1 MKYTLLFLL
10 SFLSISAFCQR
21 NGSYYVT
28 HGGDTVDCDIGSY
41 TNLRGRT
48 ELSAFSRSIT
58 VEGDG
63 GTKKLKPR
71 DIRAFVFLDVDT
83 GYKFVTLAGDK
94 SRFFHEVVKGKLS
107 FYKLYVP
114 GNTLPV
120 MVKGDK
126 LVYLNVIGAKKHI
139 AELIADCPELVKE
152 WEAGEKY
159 TVRDREEIVR
169 AYNACGG

>member
-10 SFLSISAFCQR
+10 SFLSLSALCQK
-21 NGSYYVT
+21 NGSYYLT
-28 HGGDTVDCDIGSY
+28 HAGDTIDCDIRAY

-48 ELSAFSRSIT
+48 ELSAFSKSIT
-58 VEGDG
+58 VEGG
-63 GTKKLKPR
+63 GETKKLKPR
-71 DIRAFVFLDVDT
+71 DIRAFVFVDVDT
-83 GYKFVTLAGDK
+83 AYKFVTLPGDG

-126 LVYLNVIGAKKHI
+126 VVYLNVIGARKRI
-139 AELIADCPELVKE
+139 AGLIADCPGLLKE
-152 WEAGEKY
+152 WEGGGKVYGAGQ
-159 TVRDREEIVR
+159 
-169 AYNACGG
+169 GGDCAGL

>member
-10 SFLSISAFCQR
+10 SFLALSAFSQR
-21 NGSYYVT
+21 SGSYYVT
-28 HGGDTVDCDIGSY
+28 HAGDTVDCDIRSY
-41 TNLRGRT
+41 TNLRGKT

-58 VEGDG
+58 VEGNG
-63 GTKKLKPR
+63 GSKKLKPR
-71 DIRAFVFLDVDT
+71 DIRAFVFVDVDT
-83 GYKFVTLAGDK
+83 AYKFVTIPGGG

-126 LVYLNVIGAKKHI
+126 VVYLNVIGAKKRLV
-139 AELIADCPELVKE
+139 ELIADCPGLLKE

-159 TVRDREEIVR
+159 TVRNREEIVR

>member
-1 MKYTLLFLL
+1 MKYTLFFLL
-10 SFLSISAFCQR
+10 SFLALSAFCQR

-28 HGGDTVDCDIGSY
+28 HAGDTINCNIRSY
-41 TNLRGRT
+41 TNLRGKT

-63 GTKKLKPR
+63 GIKKLKPA
-71 DIRAFVFLDVDT
+71 DIRALVFVGVDAA
-83 GYKFVTLAGDK
+83 YKFVTLPGDG

-126 LVYLNVIGAKKHI
+126 VY
-139 AELIADCPELVKE
+139 
-152 WEAGEKY
+152 
-159 TVRDREEIVR
+159 T
-169 AYNACGG
+169 

>member
-10 SFLSISAFCQR
+10 SFLSLSAFCQR

-28 HGGDTVDCDIGSY
+28 HASDTVDCDIRSY
-41 TNLRGRT
+41 SNLRGKT

-63 GTKKLKPR
+63 GTKKLKPA
-71 DIRAFVFLDVDT
+71 DIMAFVFVDVDT
-83 GYKFVTLAGDK
+83 AYKFVSLPSDGA
-94 SRFFHEVVKGKLS
+94 RFFHEVVKGKLS

-120 MVKGDK
+120 MVKEDK
-126 LVYLNVIGAKKHI
+126 VVYLNVIGARKRI
-139 AELIADCPELVKE
+139 AGLIADCPGLLKE
-152 WEAGEKY
+152 WEAGERY
-159 TVRDREEIVR
+159 TVRDREAVVR
-169 AYNACGG
+169 TYNACGG

>member
-10 SFLSISAFCQR
+10 FFSALSAFCQGS
-21 NGSYYVT
+21 GSYYVT
-28 HGGDTVDCDIGSY
+28 HAGDTVDCDIRSY
-41 TNLRGRT
+41 ANLRGKT

-63 GTKKLKPR
+63 GSRKLKPA
-71 DIRAFVFLDVDT
+71 DISAFVFVDVDT
-83 GYKFVTLAGDK
+83 AYKFVTLPGDK

-107 FYKLYVP
+107 LYKLYVP

-126 LVYLNVIGAKKHI
+126 VVYLNVIGARKRI
-139 AELIADCPELVKE
+139 AELIADCPGLLKE
-152 WEAGEKY
+152 WEAGERY
-159 TVRDREEIVR
+159 TVRDREEVVR